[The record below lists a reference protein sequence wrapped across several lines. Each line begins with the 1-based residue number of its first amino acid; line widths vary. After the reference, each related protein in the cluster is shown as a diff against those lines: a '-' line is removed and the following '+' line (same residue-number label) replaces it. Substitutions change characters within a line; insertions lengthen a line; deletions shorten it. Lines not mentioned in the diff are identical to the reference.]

1 MLKMY
6 QQRLH
11 SGDSD
16 ALWEEEWS
24 QTSFEQ
30 SMAFCEVDPLRPL
43 FEKYAQPGK
52 VMLEG
57 GCGQGQY
64 VAYYEERGVNVVGLD
79 FALETLG
86 RLRARYPHLKLCA
99 GDVARLPFDDESFD
113 LYYSGGVVE
122 HFETGAEP
130 ALHESYR
137 VLRPG
142 GVLLIS
148 VPYLSP
154 LRKALSP
161 FKRKHWR
168 RVSSSQSDG
177 AVQEGGLQF
186 FQYIYTPR
194 EFEKLLGAA
203 GFRVVKKQGY
213 AVLWGLGEIPLLQK
227 VIDKV
232 AQSASGTQPVA
243 SAQAET
249 ISTETA
255 NTPAALRTQNTVASP
270 SLIKRLAV
278 SEDDSVPVLGLG
290 VRALRW
296 ACSNMMM
303 YVCIRREDEG
313 R

>member
-11 SGDSD
+11 SGGSN
-16 ALWEEEWS
+16 ALWEEEWREG
-24 QTSFEQ
+24 SFEQ
-30 SMAFCEVDPLRPL
+30 ALAFCEVDPLRPL
-43 FEKYAQPGK
+43 FDEYARPGSR
-52 VMLEG
+52 MLEG

-64 VAYYEERGVNVVGLD
+64 VAYYASRGVNVVGLD
-79 FALETLG
+79 FATETLT
-86 RLRARYPHLKLCA
+86 RLRSGYPQLPLCA
-99 GDVARLPFDDESFD
+99 GDVARLPFQNASFD

-122 HFETGAEP
+122 HFESGAEP
-130 ALHESYR
+130 ALLESYR

-161 FKRKHWR
+161 FKRKHWQ
-168 RVSSSQSDG
+168 RVSSSQTGEAEQQD
-177 AVQEGGLQF
+177 GLQF

-194 EFEKLLGAA
+194 EFEKLLGAT
-203 GFRVVKKQGY
+203 GFRVIKKQGY
-213 AVLWGLGEIPLLQK
+213 AVLWGLGEIPLLK
-227 VIDKV
+227 RVMDKL
-232 AQSASGTQPVA
+232 AQSSSGTQEVA
-243 SAQAET
+243 SAQAKT
-249 ISTETA
+249 VSTETA
-255 NTPAALRTQNTVASP
+255 NIPATTRTQNTAASP

-303 YVCIRREDEG
+303 YVCVRREDK
-313 R
+313 